1 MQFKT
6 MISFEIMYLSHQN
19 LCTAS
24 INWCKL
30 GIIVVQG
37 IFTGNSIAGAPVHND
52 GTSQMKGRKYIFLK
66 AHISTKSSKHGPVAF
81 SEMEI

>member
-1 MQFKT
+1 MRANT
-6 MISFEIMYLSHQN
+6 SSLSSDLSHQN

-52 GTSQMKGRKYIFLK
+52 GTSQMKGRKYYNFLK
-66 AHISTKSSKHGPVAF
+66 
-81 SEMEI
+81 